1 MKKLF
6 LLTTMFWLLVFAGCS
21 SNQTPETID
30 EVTSTSETPVVE
42 QEQAP
47 TVLPTVYTTQDVEAH
62 ATADSCRS
70 IVRGQV
76 YDFTARSSQHPGW
89 ADKILAI
96 CGKDATPV
104 FEKVHGG
111 KEKPEMKLED
121 FYIGNLK

>member
-1 MKKLF
+1 MNTMKKLL
-6 LLTTMFWLLVFAGCS
+6 LLTTMFWLTVFAGCS
-21 SNQTPETID
+21 IQTPVAIDEVTPTPETI
-30 EVTSTSETPVVE
+30 TT
-42 QEQAP
+42 EQAVIV
-47 TVLPTVYTTQDVEAH
+47 TPTVYTVQDVEAH

-70 IVRGQV
+70 IVRNQV

-89 ADKILAI
+89 VDKILDI